1 MTALS
6 SVNEVRVAAPAR
18 LHLGF
23 LDPDGGVGRKF
34 GGLGLSITGPR
45 TRLRLTRADANIV
58 EGAEVGRATA
68 ALERAQVALAPGR
81 AHHLVMHEAIPAH
94 AGLGSGTQLALAVA
108 AALRRLEDLPP
119 DAEADAELLQRGA
132 RSGLGAG
139 LFARG
144 GFVVDGG
151 RGASGRPPPIV
162 SRLPFPP
169 AWRIL
174 LVSDPGAQGLHGEVE
189 REAFARLPRFSA
201 EQAGE
206 ACRRVLLQ
214 ALPALIEED
223 IAAFGEAISTIQAIV
238 GDYFA
243 PAQGGRRFV
252 SAVVEKAVDALQAL
266 GAVGG
271 GQTSWGPTGFAFVA
285 SEEEAR
291 RLEARMRSQCA
302 ADGVRIEIVRGMDE
316 GARIDALYARLA

>member
-1 MTALS
+1 MPALS
-6 SVNEVRVAAPAR
+6 NVNEVRVAAPAR

-23 LDPDGGVGRKF
+23 LDLDGGVGRKF
-34 GGLGLSITGPR
+34 GGLGLSISGPR
-45 TRLRLTRADANIV
+45 TRLTLTRADANAV
-58 EGAEVGRATA
+58 EGPEVVRAKA
-68 ALERAQVALAPGR
+68 LLERAQAALAPGR
-81 AHHLVMHEAIPAH
+81 AHRLVVHEAIPAH

-108 AALRRLEDLPP
+108 AALRRLEDLPA
-119 DAEADAELLQRGA
+119 DAEADADLLQRGA

-139 LFARG
+139 LFTRG

-162 SRLPFPP
+162 SRLPFPA

-174 LVSDPGAQGLHGEVE
+174 LISDPAAQGLHGEGE

-201 EQAGE
+201 ELAGE

-214 ALPALIEED
+214 ALPALIEQD
-223 IAAFGEAISTIQAIV
+223 IAAFGEAISTIQAIA

-252 SAVVEKAVDALQAL
+252 SAAVEKAVDALQTL

-271 GQTSWGPTGFAFVA
+271 GQTSWGPTGFAFV
-285 SEEEAR
+285 SCEEEAL
-291 RLEARMRSQCA
+291 RLQERAQSQRA
-302 ADGVRIEIVRGMDE
+302 AEGLKIQLVRGMDE
-316 GARIDALYARLA
+316 GARIDAIYARLA